1 MLQATLKDVYYGL
14 LLSGFIILLVRRR
27 KLGSIFPI
35 FITLYFF
42 NLATQIT
49 FDIVSHVKINGLP
62 LFHINQFIGSSL
74 LHAYYYITLRNKV
87 NKQIVVAG
95 FTIFTIYFV
104 SHFLFHIDNIF
115 TVDFSDFVVEG
126 LFICVYA
133 VLHLLE
139 MYRGNTIV
147 SPARNLHFWLSTGN
161 LIFFS
166 GCAFVM
172 GFLNYLKQHN
182 LELYSKVAYIN
193 YFLNLLLYS
202 VYIKAFLCDLETKK

>member
-1 MLQATLKDVYYGL
+1 MLQVVLKNVYYGL
-14 LLSGFIILLVRRR
+14 LLSGFTILLIRRR

-35 FITLYFF
+35 FGALYFF
-42 NLATQIT
+42 NLVTQIT
-49 FDIVSHVKINGLP
+49 FDIVSPMKINGVP
-62 LFHINQFIGSSL
+62 LFHINQFIGSLL
-74 LHAYYYITLRNKV
+74 LHSYYYITLRNTL
-87 NKQIVVAG
+87 NKQIVIAG
-95 FTIFTIYFV
+95 FAFFTVYFGY
-104 SHFLFHIDNIF
+104 HFVFHIENIF

-126 LFICVYA
+126 IFLCVYA

-139 MYRGNTIV
+139 TYRSNTII

-166 GCAFVM
+166 GCTFVM
-172 GFLNYLKQHN
+172 GFLNYLKQNN

-202 VYIKAFLCDLETKK
+202 LYIKAFLCDLEPKK